1 MFIFRIKRNESTIT
15 NKENILF
22 LEPDKGLTLLLR
34 IFIGDGKSGLRSS
47 FLKIVCLDVWYFYLI
62 LKIFY
67 FFSFEKFWY
76 F

>member
-47 FLKIVCLDVWYFYLI
+47 FLKIVCLDV
-62 LKIFY
+62 
-67 FFSFEKFWY
+67 
-76 F
+76 